1 MLDKDSKCSYIVD
14 TKDIRFEWDQS
25 KSISNINKH
34 GVSFEEAT
42 TAFDDNQYIEIVDPD
57 HSDHEER
64 FTVMGISAHN
74 RLLVIC
80 HTTLND
86 DEVCRIISA
95 RIATKTE
102 EKQYGEMTNA
112 RRI

>member
-1 MLDKDSKCSYIVD
+1 MLDKNNKCRYIVD
-14 TKDIRFEWDQS
+14 TKDILFEWDQP
-25 KSISNINKH
+25 KNISNINKH
-34 GVSFEEAT
+34 DVGFEEAT
-42 TAFDDNQYIEIVDPD
+42 TAFDDNHYLEIADPE
-57 HSDHEER
+57 HSDYQER
-64 FTVMGISAHN
+64 FIVIGISARN

-95 RIATKTE
+95 RLATKTE
-102 EKQYGEMTNA
+102 ERQYGEMTNA